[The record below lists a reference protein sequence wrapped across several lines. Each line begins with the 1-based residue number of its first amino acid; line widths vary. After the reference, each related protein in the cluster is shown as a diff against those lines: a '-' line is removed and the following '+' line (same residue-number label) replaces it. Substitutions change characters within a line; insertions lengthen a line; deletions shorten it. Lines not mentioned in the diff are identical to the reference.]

1 MSPAASLWELEI
13 PKKVLMFFEGSIFRL
28 CAREMPK
35 KVLMGKVLAVDPYTL
50 GGGSNK
56 GALHSISY
64 IEKYGLTFLHS
75 RKPYGRTPLKNLP
88 AAGDI
93 L

>member
-1 MSPAASLWELEI
+1 
-13 PKKVLMFFEGSIFRL
+13 
-28 CAREMPK
+28 MPQ

-75 RKPYGRTPLKNLP
+75 RKPYDVTQSSAHDDSSASWMPWDIMPRTSSVSML
-88 AAGDI
+88 A
-93 L
+93 